1 MQVPNSITKQKGD
14 FLIEALIAMFL
25 LAIISMG
32 TALISIQSSFTIAQ
46 TKEGAII
53 VSQLKNTLMTIDP
66 SEICT
71 NDYTVYIPTLKEN
84 KTITAIN
91 CEKVE
96 VGLTL
101 HNNNSD
107 NYEIIDLSDT
117 NLELAHQSI
126 SIGVNGYSINGFIA
140 F

>member
-1 MQVPNSITKQKGD
+1 MQVSNSITKQKGD
-14 FLIEALIAMFL
+14 FLIEALVAMFL

-53 VSQLKNTLMTIDP
+53 ISQLKNTLMTIDP

-71 NDYTVYIPTLKEN
+71 HEYTVYIPTLKKN

-126 SIGVNGYSINGFIA
+126 AIGVNGYSVNGFIA